1 MEKVHIERNTVQE
14 TLVIPLYARKLCTEQ
29 YPKLFQDKKAVE
41 LMERMDYDF
50 SPHAKKGKGLAYR
63 FGALETAMRQ
73 YDIAWEVRDYL
84 KAHPEAAVVNLG
96 CGLDMTGENCD
107 SGQCKIY
114 NLDLPDVIALRERL
128 LPGTERVRN
137 LAVDLNDTGWFDQ
150 IDDSAGA
157 VFFAAGVFYYFQAE
171 QVKSLFSRMA
181 ERFPGGR
188 LVFDAAGKT
197 AVKVMIK
204 TWVKSLGITD
214 IGAWFYVDDPARDV
228 QPWIPK
234 AKVSARGYM
243 RGYND
248 LKDPAVSGF
257 FRFLSRLADGMMKMR
272 IIRID
277 F

>member
-41 LMERMDYDF
+41 LMERMYYDF

-107 SGQCKIY
+107 NGQCKIY

-257 FRFLSRLADGMMKMR
+257 FRFLSWLADGMMKMR

>member
-1 MEKVHIERNTVQE
+1 MEKVHIERNSVQE

-29 YPKLFQDKKAVE
+29 YPRLFQDKQVAE

-50 SPHAKKGKGLAYR
+50 SGHAQKGKGIVYR

-73 YDIAWEVRDYL
+73 YDMAWEVRDYL
-84 KAHPEAAVVNLG
+84 KTHPRAAVVNLG
-96 CGLDMTGENCD
+96 CGLDLTGENCD
-107 SGQCKIY
+107 NGQCKIY
-114 NLDLPDVIALRERL
+114 NLDLPQVIALREQL

-137 LAVDLNDTGWFDQ
+137 LAVDLNNTSWFDE
-150 IDDSAGA
+150 IDHGSGA
-157 VFFAAGVFYYFQAE
+157 VFFAAGVFYYFQTE
-171 QVKSLFSRMA
+171 QVKALLSRMA
-181 ERFPGGR
+181 AGFPGGR

-197 AVKVMIK
+197 AVKLMIQ

-214 IGAWFYVDDPARDV
+214 VGAWFYVDNPDRDL
-228 QPWIPK
+228 QPWLPK

-248 LKDPAVSGF
+248 LRDPAVSGF
-257 FRFLSRLADGMMKMR
+257 FRFLSRAADGMMKMR
-272 IIRID
+272 IIRFD

>member
-107 SGQCKIY
+107 NGQCKIY

-257 FRFLSRLADGMMKMR
+257 FRFLSWLADGMMKMR